1 MINRLTIMNTIKNLS
16 LQSLLFL
23 LSCCKPLV
31 GTKKIVFQ
39 ERIIPTYSQIEVLG
53 NADIVL
59 TEGNVGQIR
68 VKTSENAL
76 PYVTTEVK
84 EGVLVIKLNHYGV
97 NYVPKLKIYVPID
110 ETFNKRTIAG
120 KGDIISDKDYSLQLH
135 SLEVV
140 IKGQGYVQLQG
151 KTDELKV
158 NTLGSGNFQ
167 GKEFHAHKA
176 TLSIS
181 GTGHIDTFVTEKIQ
195 AKIIGYGHIAIFGN
209 PPQRDTNI
217 KGSGKIFFND

>member
-39 ERIIPTYSQIEVLG
+39 ERIIPTYSQIKVLG

-59 TEGNVGQIR
+59 TEGNVGQIT
-68 VKTSENAL
+68 VETSENVL
-76 PYVTTEVK
+76 PYIATEVK
-84 EGVLVIKLNHYGV
+84 EGTLVIKLRHYGV
-97 NYVPKLKIYVPID
+97 NYVPKLRIHIPID
-110 ETFNKRTIAG
+110 ENFQKIAIVG
-120 KGDIISDKDYSLQLH
+120 KGIVTTHKNFSLQLH

-140 IKGQGYVQLQG
+140 LKG
-151 KTDELKV
+151 D
-158 NTLGSGNFQ
+158 GNFL
-167 GKEFHAHKA
+167 GKELSTRKA
-176 TLSIS
+176 ILFIAGAGNIEAS
-181 GTGHIDTFVTEKIQ
+181 VTEDVQ
-195 AKIIGYGHIAIFGN
+195 AKIMGYGNISIFGN

-217 KGSGKIFFND
+217 KGSGKIEFL

>member
-39 ERIIPTYSQIEVLG
+39 ERIIPTYSQIELLG

-59 TEGNVGQIR
+59 TEGNVGQI
-68 VKTSENAL
+68 VVETSENVL
-76 PYVTTEVK
+76 PYIATEVK
-84 EGVLVIKLNHYGV
+84 EGTLVIKLKHYGV
-97 NYVPKLKIYVPID
+97 NYVPKLRIHIPID
-110 ETFNKRTIAG
+110 ENFQKIAIVG
-120 KGDIISDKDYSLQLH
+120 KGIVTTHKNFSLQLH

-140 IKGQGYVQLQG
+140 LKG
-151 KTDELKV
+151 D
-158 NTLGSGNFQ
+158 GNFL
-167 GKEFHAHKA
+167 GKELSTRKA
-176 TLSIS
+176 ILFIAGAGNIEAS
-181 GTGHIDTFVTEKIQ
+181 VTEDVQ
-195 AKIIGYGHIAIFGN
+195 AKIMGYGNISIFGN

-217 KGSGKIFFND
+217 KGSGKIEFL

>member
-39 ERIIPTYSQIEVLG
+39 ERIIPTYSQIKVLG

-59 TEGNVGQIR
+59 TEGNVGQI
-68 VKTSENAL
+68 VVETSENVL
-76 PYVTTEVK
+76 PYIATEVK
-84 EGVLVIKLNHYGV
+84 EGTLVIKLKHYGV
-97 NYVPKLKIYVPID
+97 NYVPKLRIHIPID
-110 ETFNKRTIAG
+110 ENFQKIAIVG
-120 KGDIISDKDYSLQLH
+120 KGIVTTHKNFSLRLH

-140 IKGQGYVQLQG
+140 LKG
-151 KTDELKV
+151 D
-158 NTLGSGNFQ
+158 GNFL
-167 GKEFHAHKA
+167 GKELSTRKA
-176 TLSIS
+176 ILFIAGAGNIEAS
-181 GTGHIDTFVTEKIQ
+181 VTEDVQ
-195 AKIIGYGHIAIFGN
+195 AKIMGYGNISIFGN

-217 KGSGKIFFND
+217 KGSGKIEFL

>member
-39 ERIIPTYSQIEVLG
+39 ERIIPTYSQIELLG

-59 TEGNVGQIR
+59 TEGNVGQIT
-68 VKTSENAL
+68 VETSENVL
-76 PYVTTEVK
+76 PYIATEVK
-84 EGVLVIKLNHYGV
+84 EGTLVIKLKHYGV
-97 NYVPKLKIYVPID
+97 NYVPKLRIHIPID
-110 ETFNKRTIAG
+110 ENFQKIAIVG
-120 KGDIISDKDYSLQLH
+120 KGIVTTHKNFSLQLH

-140 IKGQGYVQLQG
+140 LKG
-151 KTDELKV
+151 D
-158 NTLGSGNFQ
+158 GNFL
-167 GKEFHAHKA
+167 GKELSTRKA
-176 TLSIS
+176 ILFIAGAGNIEAS
-181 GTGHIDTFVTEKIQ
+181 VTEDVQ
-195 AKIIGYGHIAIFGN
+195 AKIMGYGNISIFGN

-217 KGSGKIFFND
+217 KGSGKIEFL

>member
-39 ERIIPTYSQIEVLG
+39 ERIIPTYSQIKVLG

-59 TEGNVGQIR
+59 TEGNVGQIT
-68 VKTSENAL
+68 VETSENVL
-76 PYVTTEVK
+76 PYIATEVK
-84 EGVLVIKLNHYGV
+84 EGTLVIKLKHYGV
-97 NYVPKLKIYVPID
+97 NYVPKLRIHIPID
-110 ETFNKRTIAG
+110 ENFQKIAIVG
-120 KGDIISDKDYSLQLH
+120 KGIVTTHKNFSLQLH

-140 IKGQGYVQLQG
+140 LKG
-151 KTDELKV
+151 D
-158 NTLGSGNFQ
+158 GNFL
-167 GKEFHAHKA
+167 GKELSTRKA
-176 TLSIS
+176 ILFIAGAGNIEAS
-181 GTGHIDTFVTEKIQ
+181 VTEDVQ
-195 AKIIGYGHIAIFGN
+195 AKIMGYGNISIFGN

-217 KGSGKIFFND
+217 KGSGKIEFL

>member
-39 ERIIPTYSQIEVLG
+39 ERIIPTYSKIKVLG

-59 TEGNVGQIR
+59 TEGNVGQIT
-68 VKTSENAL
+68 VETSENVL
-76 PYVTTEVK
+76 PYIATEVK
-84 EGVLVIKLNHYGV
+84 EGTLVIKLKHYGV
-97 NYVPKLKIYVPID
+97 NYVPKLRIHIPID
-110 ETFNKRTIAG
+110 EIFQKIAIVG
-120 KGDIISDKDYSLQLH
+120 KGIVTTHKNFSLQLH

-140 IKGQGYVQLQG
+140 LKG
-151 KTDELKV
+151 D
-158 NTLGSGNFQ
+158 GNFL
-167 GKEFHAHKA
+167 GKELSTRKA
-176 TLSIS
+176 ILFIAGAGNIEAS
-181 GTGHIDTFVTEKIQ
+181 VTEDVQ
-195 AKIIGYGHIAIFGN
+195 AKIMGYGNISIFGN

-217 KGSGKIFFND
+217 KGSGKIEFL